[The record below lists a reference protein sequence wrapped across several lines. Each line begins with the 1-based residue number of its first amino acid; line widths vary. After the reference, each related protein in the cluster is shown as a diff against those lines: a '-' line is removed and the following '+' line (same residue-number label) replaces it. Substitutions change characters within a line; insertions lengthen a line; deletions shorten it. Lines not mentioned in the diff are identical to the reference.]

1 MNKSI
6 TFIVWLIVIL
16 FALIAFSLV
25 SANEKKLLAND
36 DLTSTTQTLP
46 SLEVKE
52 KGGKNEKF

>member
-6 TFIVWLIVIL
+6 IFIVWLIVIL